1 MSSSGDAEL
10 IVEARAALLD
20 ALDALIGHRDA
31 VVVIGAQAVY
41 LHTHEAPVAL
51 AEATKDSDIAVDPRT
66 LAGQPL
72 LEEAMRAAGFT
83 LDEQDGQP
91 GMWIS
96 PDGLPVDLMVPE
108 ALAGVGGRRGAR
120 IPPHG
125 RRATRRAT
133 GLEAAVVDHRPMVI
147 AALTPEDGRTHMANV
162 ASPAALLVAKLHK
175 VADREGMR
183 DRLAD
188 KDAHDIYRLLA
199 AVPSEEFAEPLSR
212 LRDDRLAG
220 SVTRRAIDDLARLFA
235 DGPDALGSS
244 MAGRAEY
251 GIGDPDVVSASV
263 AALSQDLLGSLQ
275 RLE

>member
-96 PDGLPVDLMVPE
+96 SDGLPVDLMVPE

-133 GLEAAVVDHRPMVI
+133 GLEAAVVDHCPMVI
-147 AALTPEDGRTHMANV
+147 AALTPEDGRTHMVNV
-162 ASPAALLVAKLHK
+162 AS
-175 VADREGMR
+175 
-183 DRLAD
+183 
-188 KDAHDIYRLLA
+188 
-199 AVPSEEFAEPLSR
+199 R
-212 LRDDRLAG
+212 LRCSSPSCTRLPTGRGCAT
-220 SVTRRAIDDLARLFA
+220 VWRTRTHMTSIVCWQLFRRK
-235 DGPDALGSS
+235 SS
-244 MAGRAEY
+244 PNR
-251 GIGDPDVVSASV
+251 
-263 AALSQDLLGSLQ
+263 
-275 RLE
+275 